1 VSAADQK
8 FFFVHLQKTAGT
20 TLFRRLKTH
29 FGAEAVYPMPH
40 YQGDVAATLDVPLLV
55 SRFAEHRDEIRLV
68 TGHFPLCTTELL
80 DADFMTFT
88 LLREPVERTLSFLR
102 HQRQVDPK
110 FADSPL
116 EDIYAQPL
124 LRDGLVRNHMVRM
137 LSLTVDEMTDGALTQ
152 VVVDDARLERAQRNL
167 VERIDVFG
175 IQEEF
180 EPFCDLLATQFGWQL
195 GPAHV
200 ANNTPP
206 AAASEE
212 LKQQISAD
220 NAIDAELYRFA
231 VERWSERAAAISDS
245 PVPERPTPGRPA

>member
-1 VSAADQK
+1 MSAGTPSGTPDADQK
-8 FFFVHLQKTAGT
+8 YFFVHLQKTAGT

-29 FGAEAVYPMPH
+29 FGAEAVYPMPR
-40 YQGDVAATLDVPLLV
+40 YQGDVAATLDVDLLV
-55 SRFAEHRDEIRLV
+55 SRFAEHRDQIKLV

-102 HQRQVDPK
+102 HQRQVDAAY
-110 FADSPL
+110 ADAPL

-137 LSLTVDEMTDGALTQ
+137 LSLTTAEMTEGALTQ
-152 VVVDDARLERAQRNL
+152 VVVDDARLERAQQNL

-180 EPFCDLLATQFGWQL
+180 EPFCDRLVTQFGWRL

-200 ANNTPP
+200 ANHTEP
-206 AAASEE
+206 AEASEA
-212 LKQQISAD
+212 LKEQIAAD
-220 NAIDAELYRFA
+220 NAIDAALYAFA
-231 VERWSERAAAISDS
+231 VARWNERADADQ
-245 PVPERPTPGRPA
+245 VRDLPA

>member
-1 VSAADQK
+1 VSTPVADAEQK

-20 TLFRRLKTH
+20 TMFRRLKSH
-29 FGAEAVYPMPH
+29 FGADAVYPMPQ

-55 SRFAEHRDEIRLV
+55 SRFAQHRDEIRLV
-68 TGHFPLCTTELL
+68 AGHFPLCTTELL

-102 HQRQVDPK
+102 HQRQVD
-110 FADSPL
+110 ARYHDTSL
-116 EDIYAQPL
+116 QDIYAQPM

-137 LSLTVDEMTDGALTQ
+137 LSLTADEMTDGALTQ
-152 VVVDDARLERAQRNL
+152 VVVDDARLERAQQNL

-180 EPFCDLLATQFGWQL
+180 EPFCDALVARFGWRL
-195 GPAHV
+195 GPSHV

-206 AAASEE
+206 AEAPDSLRE
-212 LKQQISAD
+212 QISAD
-220 NAIDAELYRFA
+220 NAMDAKLYRFA
-231 VERWSERAAAISDS
+231 VDEWAKRARS
-245 PVPERPTPGRPA
+245 PV

>member
-1 VSAADQK
+1 
-8 FFFVHLQKTAGT
+8 
-20 TLFRRLKTH
+20 
-29 FGAEAVYPMPH
+29 MPR

-55 SRFAEHRDEIRLV
+55 SRFAEHRDQIKLV

-102 HQRQVDPK
+102 HQRQVD
-110 FADSPL
+110 AAYTDTPL
-116 EDIYAQPL
+116 EEIYAQPL

-137 LSLTVDEMTDGALTQ
+137 LSLTTDEMTDGALTQ
-152 VVVDDARLERAQRNL
+152 VVVDGARLERAQRNL

-180 EPFCDLLATQFGWQL
+180 EPFCDRLATQFGWRL

-200 ANNTPP
+200 ANHTEP
-206 AAASEE
+206 AEASEA
-212 LKQQISAD
+212 LKEQIAAD
-220 NAIDAELYRFA
+220 NAMDAALYAFA
-231 VERWSERAAAISDS
+231 VAIWN
-245 PVPERPTPGRPA
+245 EQAPGTGDLPA